1 MTHWNSLFKQ
11 KWLAIFRLWVYK
23 FKKWFMASLYQ
34 SYNSLWTDFLGQP
47 ADEPEEHPTQC
58 TFIKD
63 PKLKQECEDCQK
75 HGVPPYCDIDDSPEY
90 VSPTDESEE
99 NVEPSQ
105 CKFIEGPKRKQECKD
120 CVKHGDVPYCTQCT
134 FIKNAKLAK
143 ECEENLFLP
152 DDSPEYVPYED

>member
-1 MTHWNSLFKQ
+1 M
-11 KWLAIFRLWVYK
+11 VYGL
-23 FKKWFMASLYQ
+23 SIPIIQQ
-34 SYNSLWTDFLGQP
+34 SVNRRSKIPPMVFFLGQP

-58 TFIKD
+58 TFIED
-63 PKLKQECEDCQK
+63 PKRKQECEDCQK